1 MQTRKDH
8 LQAYRFAA
16 GRLSSAL
23 VSGEANTEQGP
34 MRRAALGSMIG
45 ILLAFLMVA
54 GFGVYG
60 YVSPVETAW
69 RKDGAFVAEE
79 GSGTRFIYHHG
90 ELHPVRNYA
99 SALLALGRFTQPEK
113 VTAGSLS
120 GLPAGQEIGIA
131 GAPDS
136 VPPAG
141 ALLAGSWTYCLHPGR
156 AADRVLDFAPGRRAE
171 AVPGDQRLL
180 VAAADGTRYV
190 VWQAAKY
197 RVGQRSAL
205 LALGLDAVTPV
216 TAPEDWLKALPAKTP
231 LAAAGITGYGSAGPR
246 VGGEP
251 TKVGQLLATS
261 LAGRTQSYVVRS
273 DGVALVNATES
284 ALLAAAHG
292 GTVRRVSPAAL
303 AAAPSSADRSL
314 LTRLPD
320 LLHAADVT
328 GSLGAGSPSAA
339 SRTGSALCLRQ
350 QLRPHGRGLRL
361 SSTVVREDGAAARPG
376 SRVLVPSGQGILAQP
391 PSKNDFD
398 RVQQYLI
405 SDQGRKFPLGDPG
418 AGAALGL
425 NTGLARTLPSNVLA
439 LVPTGP
445 TLSTSAALATISG
458 D

>member
-8 LQAYRFAA
+8 VQAYRFAA

-23 VSGEANTEQGP
+23 VSGEANTEHGP

-45 ILLAFLMVA
+45 ILLAFVLVL
-54 GFGVYG
+54 GFGAYG

-69 RKDGAFVAEE
+69 RQDGAFVAEKE
-79 GSGTRFIYHHG
+79 SGTRFIYHHG

-99 SALLALGRFTQPEK
+99 SALLALGRFTQPKK
-113 VTAGSLS
+113 VTAGSLN
-120 GLPAGQEIGIA
+120 GLPTGREIGIV

-141 ALLAGSWTYCLHPGR
+141 GLLAGSWTYCLHPGR
-156 AADRVLDFAPGRRAE
+156 AADRVLDFAPGKRAE

-180 VAAADGTRYV
+180 VSSADGTRYV

-197 RVGQRSAL
+197 RVSQRSAL
-205 LALGLDAVTPV
+205 IALGLDAVTPV
-216 TAPEDWLKALPAKTP
+216 TAPKDWLKALPTKTP
-231 LAAAGITGYGSAGPR
+231 LAAAGVAGYGSAGPR
-246 VGGEP
+246 VGGKP

-261 LAGRTQSYVVRS
+261 LAGRTRSYVVRS
-273 DGVALVNATES
+273 DGVAPVNATES
-284 ALLAAAHG
+284 ALLVAAHG

-303 AAAPSSADRSL
+303 AATPSSADRSL

-320 LLHAADVT
+320 LLHTVDVT
-328 GSLGAGSPSAA
+328 GSLGTGSPSAA

-350 QLRPHGRGLRL
+350 QLQPYGHGLRL
-361 SSTVVREDGAAARPG
+361 SSTVVREDGAAALPG

-391 PSKNDFD
+391 PRKSEYEQ
-398 RVQQYLI
+398 VQQYLI
-405 SDQGRKFPLGDPG
+405 SDQGRKFPLGDTG
-418 AGAALGL
+418 AAAALGL
-425 NTGLARTLPSNVLA
+425 NNSLARTLPANVLA

-458 D
+458 G